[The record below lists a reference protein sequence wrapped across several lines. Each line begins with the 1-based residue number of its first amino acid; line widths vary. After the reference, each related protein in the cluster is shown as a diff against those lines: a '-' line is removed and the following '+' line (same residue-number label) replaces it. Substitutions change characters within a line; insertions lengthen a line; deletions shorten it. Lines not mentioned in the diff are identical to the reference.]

1 MNYKLLLLILLAS
14 IHASPQE
21 YDVTDE
27 DLLMV
32 CGSEERKSLVYD
44 IMSSHVFSGEIP
56 FMAAVQLQ
64 SATGTNREK
73 LEMILKILKD
83 NSLPTLPP
91 CLNVTGD
98 FKEVVY
104 FDNYFENVTVAANGT
119 EKVPANETGEVPA
132 KIEEVVESNRT
143 VKVPVKK
150 RRPKLPA
157 EILNMS
163 PEERKQ
169 VCIFYEL
176 FYFNFFRF
184 LTN

>member
-1 MNYKLLLLILLAS
+1 MNYKLLFLILLAS
-14 IHASPQE
+14 IHATPRE

-32 CGSEERKSLVYD
+32 CGSGERKSLVYD

-64 SATGTNREK
+64 SASGTNREK

-83 NSLPTLPP
+83 NGLSTLPP

-98 FKEVVY
+98 FKEVV
-104 FDNYFENVTVAANGT
+104 YFENVTVAANGT
-119 EKVPANETGEVPA
+119 EKVPANEAGEVPA
-132 KIEEVVESNRT
+132 KNDEVVESSRT
-143 VKVPVKK
+143 EKVPVKK

-169 VCIFYEL
+169 VCFLMNFSFILIFS
-176 FYFNFFRF
+176 F
-184 LTN
+184 